1 VRLDVLSMGR
11 AGVDLYA
18 EQVGVPLERVTSFAK
33 YMGGCA
39 GNIAVGAARLG
50 LRVGMLTRVGDDALG
65 RFIHGF
71 LASEGV
77 NVQGVRSDPAHLSGL
92 AILGIEP
99 PDRFPLI
106 FYRERCADIHLT
118 AADVTASAVRET
130 RALVVTGTGFSREPS
145 RQATQL
151 AIRLARE
158 AGAQV
163 VLDVDV
169 RPMLWDGGAEE
180 MAGQMPPVLA
190 AADVIVGTEEELALV
205 TRQASAEEAV
215 SALRAQV
222 SGLIVIKRGGRGAT
236 AVEASGKTTS
246 VPAFRVE
253 VLNTLGSGDGFMA
266 GFLKGW
272 LGAQSLAE
280 TLRMGNAV
288 GGIVASRH
296 ACAPAMPTPAEVDEL
311 MRRAELVA

>member
-1 VRLDVLSMGR
+1 MGR

-65 RFIHGF
+65 RFIRDF

-77 NVQGVRSDPAHLSGL
+77 NVQAVHFDPAHLSGL

-99 PDRFPLI
+99 PDQFPLI
-106 FYRERCADIHLT
+106 FYRERCADIHVT
-118 AADVTASAVRET
+118 PEDVSTSGVRDT

-145 RQATQL
+145 REATHH

-158 AGAQV
+158 AGAKV

-169 RPMLWDGGAEE
+169 RPTLWDGGAEE
-180 MAGQMPPVLA
+180 MAGQLFPVLA
-190 AADVIVGTEEELALV
+190 AADVIVGTEEELAGV
-205 TRQASAEEAV
+205 TRQASAEQAV
-215 SALRAQV
+215 SALRPHIP
-222 SGLIVIKRGGRGAT
+222 GLIVVKRGGRGAT
-236 AVEASGKTTS
+236 AVEPSGQATS

-272 LGAQSLAE
+272 LGGQPLAE
-280 TLRMGNAV
+280 ALRWGNAV

-296 ACAPAMPTPAEVDEL
+296 ACAPAMPTPAEVDQL